1 MVTIELVSID
11 TKEIID
17 SGLYGH
23 NFIIPRLHEKITYKG
38 ITYELI
44 NIIHEFIGMGS
55 VLQTNKIT
63 LEVVELNNEEE

>member
-1 MVTIELVSID
+1 MVAIELVSID
-11 TKEIID
+11 TEETID
-17 SGLYGH
+17 SGLCGH
-23 NFIIPRLHEKITYKG
+23 NFVIPRIHEKITHKG